1 MTNRRIFIVA
11 LCAAAL
17 SFPSSAFAQQQG
29 KVWRIGVLSIGSAAT
44 ARHLVEAFFKGMADL
59 GYQEGRNV
67 HYEVRYG
74 EGSFE
79 KFEQYAREYVD
90 AKVDLIWT
98 SGTPATTAAQK
109 ATGSIPIVFAV
120 VGDPVFSK
128 LVSSLA
134 SPGANLTGM
143 SAMTSDTWEKRV
155 ELLGEI
161 FPTVQRIGVLLNPLD
176 SSNAAQLVFMR
187 KGAEKLGKELMI
199 VESRTPKE
207 FADAFAR
214 LKEWQAQALL
224 NAESTLF
231 LSNKR
236 ELLDGAIAN
245 RWPTIHSSIEY
256 AEAGGVIAYGAD
268 YAENA
273 RNSAVFVDRIF
284 KGAKPADLPVQQPV
298 KFEFVINLKS
308 VKALG
313 LTIPSSV
320 LLRVDRVID

>member
-1 MTNRRIFIVA
+1 MNNRRRFIVA
-11 LCAAAL
+11 FCAGAL
-17 SFPSSAFAQQQG
+17 AWPFSAFAQQQG
-29 KVWRIGVLSIGSAAT
+29 KVWRIGVLSSGSAAT

-79 KFEQYAREYVD
+79 KFEQYAREHVD

-98 SGTPATTAAQK
+98 SGTIATTAAQR
-109 ATGSIPIVFAV
+109 ATESIPVVFAV
-120 VGDPVFSK
+120 VGDPVYSR
-128 LVSSLA
+128 LVRSLS

-143 SAMTSDTWEKRV
+143 SAMASETWEKRV
-155 ELLGEI
+155 ELLDEI
-161 FPTVQRIGVLLNPLD
+161 FPKAQRIGVLLNPLD
-176 SSNAAQLVFMR
+176 SSNAAQLVYIR

-199 VESRTPKE
+199 VESRTPE
-207 FADAFAR
+207 EIAEAFAR

-231 LSNKR
+231 LANKG
-236 ELLDGAIAN
+236 ELLDGAIRN

-268 YAENA
+268 YAENS
-273 RNSAVFVDRIF
+273 RGSAVFVDRIF

-313 LTIPSSV
+313 VTIPPSI
-320 LLRVDRVID
+320 LLRVDRVIE

>member
-1 MTNRRIFIVA
+1 MNNRRKFIIAFGV
-11 LCAAAL
+11 AAL
-17 SFPSSAFAQQQG
+17 AAPFGTFAQQQG
-29 KVWRIGVLSIGSAAT
+29 KIWRIGVLSIGSAAT
-44 ARHLVEAFFKGMADL
+44 ARHLVKAFFKGMADL

-98 SGTPATTAAQK
+98 SGTPATTAARK
-109 ATGSIPIVFAV
+109 ATESIPIVFAV
-120 VGDPVFSK
+120 VGDPVFSR

-155 ELLGEI
+155 ELLSEI

-231 LSNKR
+231 LANKR

-308 VKALG
+308 VKTLG
-313 LTIPSSV
+313 LTIPPSV
-320 LLRVDRVID
+320 LLRVDRMIE

>member
-1 MTNRRIFIVA
+1 LNNRRKFVA
-11 LCAAAL
+11 FCGAAL
-17 SFPSSAFAQQQG
+17 AWPFSVFAQQQG

-67 HYEVRYG
+67 HYEIRYG

-79 KFEQYAREYVD
+79 KFEQYAREHVD

-109 ATGSIPIVFAV
+109 ATESIPVVFAV
-120 VGDPVFSK
+120 VGDPVYSR
-128 LVSSLA
+128 LVRSLA

-155 ELLGEI
+155 ELLHEI
-161 FPTVQRIGVLLNPLD
+161 FPTIQRIGVLVNPLD
-176 SSNAAQLVFMR
+176 SSNAAQLVYIR
-187 KGAEKLGKELMI
+187 KGAEKLGKELKI
-199 VESRTPKE
+199 VESRTPNE
-207 FADAFAR
+207 FVEAFNR
-214 LKEWQAQALL
+214 LKEWHAQALL

-231 LSNKR
+231 LANKR
-236 ELLDGAIAN
+236 ELLDGAIRN

-256 AEAGGVIAYGAD
+256 AEAGGLIAYGAD

-273 RNSAVFVDRIF
+273 RSSAVFVDRILR
-284 KGAKPADLPVQQPV
+284 GAKPADLPVQQPV
-298 KFEFVINLKS
+298 KFEFVINRKS

-313 LTIPSSV
+313 LTIPQSI
-320 LLRVDRVID
+320 LLRVDRVIE